1 MTVIGLC
8 GGSGSGK
15 TAVSEYLTSLGYPVF
30 ESDREYHRLTDT
42 ATDCVRALAEAFG
55 KGILNLDGSLNRRS
69 LAKVVFANNTG
80 AEEKR
85 KRLNEIS
92 HRFVKESFFAWRA
105 KQEAAGQA
113 LAVLEA
119 PLLFESG
126 LDACCRYTIAVTAP
140 DALRCSRI
148 IARDGISVS
157 EAEARIAAQIPSER
171 LALLCDYTLDNA
183 GTLEDMHTQVKQIIE
198 DILDKE
204 KNHE

>member
-30 ESDREYHRLTDT
+30 ESDREYHRLTDI
-42 ATDCVRALAEAFG
+42 ASDCVRALAEEFG
-55 KGILNLDGSLNRRS
+55 EGILNPDGSLNRRE
-69 LAKVVFANNTG
+69 LAKVVFGNDAG

-85 KRLNEIS
+85 RRLNEIS

-105 KQEAAGQA
+105 EQEAAGQA

-126 LDACCRYTIAVTAP
+126 LDACCRYTVAVTAP
-140 DALRCSRI
+140 DAVRRARI
-148 IARDGISVS
+148 IARDGISAS
-157 EAEARIAAQIPSER
+157 EAEARITAQIPSER
-171 LALLCDYTLDNA
+171 LASLCDYTLENA
-183 GTLEDMHTQVKQIIE
+183 GTLDEMHNQVKRIID

>member
-55 KGILNLDGSLNRRS
+55 EGILNPDGSLNRRA
-69 LAKVVFANNTG
+69 LAKAVFGQEAG

-92 HRFVKESFFAWRA
+92 HRYVKESFFIWRA
-105 KQEAAGQA
+105 RQEAAGQA

-119 PLLFESG
+119 PLLFESE

-140 DALRCSRI
+140 DAVRRLRI
-148 IARDGISVS
+148 VARDGISVS
-157 EAEARIAAQIPSER
+157 EAEARIAAQIPNEK
-171 LALLCDYTLDNA
+171 LAALCDYTLENT
-183 GTLEDMHTQVKQIIE
+183 GTLDDMHKQIKQIID
-198 DILDKE
+198 DILNKE
-204 KNHE
+204 KKHE

>member
-30 ESDREYHRLTDT
+30 ESAREYPRLTDI
-42 ATDCVRALAEAFG
+42 ASDCVRALAEEFG
-55 KGILNLDGSLNRRS
+55 EGILNPDGSLSRRE
-69 LAKVVFANNTG
+69 LAKVVFGNDAG

-85 KRLNEIS
+85 KLLNEIS

-113 LAVLEA
+113 LAGLEA
-119 PLLFESG
+119 PLLFGGG
-126 LDACCRYTIAVTAP
+126 LDACCRYTVAGTAP
-140 DALRCSRI
+140 DAVRRARI
-148 IARDGISVS
+148 ITRDGISAS

-171 LALLCDYTLDNA
+171 LASLCDYTLENA
-183 GTLEDMHTQVKQIIE
+183 GTLDEMHKQVKRIID

>member
-30 ESDREYHRLTDT
+30 ESDREYHRLTGI
-42 ATDCVRALAEAFG
+42 ATDCVRALAEEFG
-55 KGILNLDGSLNRRS
+55 EGILNPDGSLNRRE
-69 LAKVVFANNTG
+69 LANVVFGNDAG

-126 LDACCRYTIAVTAP
+126 LDACCRYTVAVTAP
-140 DALRCSRI
+140 DAVRRARI
-148 IARDGISVS
+148 ITRDGISAF
-157 EAEARIAAQIPSER
+157 EAEARIAAQIPSEK
-171 LALLCDYTLDNA
+171 LAALCDYTLENT
-183 GTLEDMHTQVKQIIE
+183 GTLDDMHKQIKQIID
-198 DILDKE
+198 DILNKE
-204 KNHE
+204 KKHE